1 MNYLYIILV
10 ILFLSVLIYLFWKW
24 KNRVILITH
33 SGDYHL
39 DEVFSTAVL
48 TLKLKKEGKF

>member
-1 MNYLYIILV
+1 
-10 ILFLSVLIYLFWKW
+10 
-24 KNRVILITH
+24 LITH

-48 TLKLKKEGKF
+48 TLKLKKEKKFYQLIRTRDEKIFEK